1 LTDSLTG
8 ILEELIQGVQ
18 LIGNAITSLI
28 CLALSSINIVVPE
41 IAIRISAI
49 ILVILTIWK
58 LGSAVSKLF
67 LYAMIFLLITF
78 FAGLVPAIGQYLQVL
93 KPS

>member
-1 LTDSLTG
+1 LTG

-28 CLALSSINIVVPE
+28 CLGLSSINIVVPE

-58 LGSAVSKLF
+58 LGNAVSKLF

>member
-1 LTDSLTG
+1 MTDSLTG

-28 CLALSSINIVVPE
+28 CLGLSSINIVVPE

-58 LGSAVSKLF
+58 LGNAVSKLF

>member
-1 LTDSLTG
+1 MTDSLTG

-58 LGSAVSKLF
+58 LGNAVSKLF